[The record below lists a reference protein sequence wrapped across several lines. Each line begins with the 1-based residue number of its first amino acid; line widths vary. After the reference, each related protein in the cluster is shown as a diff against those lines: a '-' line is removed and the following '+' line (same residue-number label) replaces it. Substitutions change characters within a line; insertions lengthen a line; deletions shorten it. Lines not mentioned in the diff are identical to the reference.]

1 MIGYADMLRSREM
14 GQEERFEAANYIF
27 KEGKRLEALSFK
39 LLDLLVIRHG
49 ELTKRPADVRWL
61 AQELGGVLEPVLQG
75 TAIRFQ
81 ALVEEGQIPM
91 EPDLIKTVLLNL
103 LDNGRKAMEGGG
115 TLQLLGRFEQEKGRE
130 GFAFYVK
137 DTGKGM
143 PKEELSRITEAFY
156 MVDKSR
162 ARRQGGAGLGLALC
176 AEIVK
181 RHGGRL
187 SFQSVEGRGTLAR
200 VWLPAEEE
208 KSCPGGPEHG
218 TRRGKERD
226 GEV

>member
-1 MIGYADMLRSREM
+1 
-14 GQEERFEAANYIF
+14 
-27 KEGKRLEALSFK
+27 
-39 LLDLLVIRHG
+39 
-49 ELTKRPADVRWL
+49 
-61 AQELGGVLEPVLQG
+61 
-75 TAIRFQ
+75 
-81 ALVEEGQIPM
+81 M

-187 SFQSVEGRGTLAR
+187 SFQSVEGSGTLAR

-218 TRRGKERD
+218 TRRSKERD